1 MLSFFTPLLIIVH
14 VNSQFSF
21 CFIYEVSKV
30 FALVL
35 REDITIAFKQ
45 KFSQLAKDVLKG
57 VARKKL
63 E

>member
-1 MLSFFTPLLIIVH
+1 MKWVKF
-14 VNSQFSF
+14 
-21 CFIYEVSKV
+21 